1 MRGAT
6 LHCRRD
12 ANDGGGHG
20 KSMPL
25 LIAFGLFVL
34 IVAPVLLGS
43 RFFGPHS
50 WPIQSDR
57 NEQRRARINSE
68 LAEELRQRLRGA
80 MKIEC

>member
-12 ANDGGGHG
+12 ANDGGHG

-25 LIAFGLFVL
+25 LISFGFFVV

-43 RFFGPHS
+43 RLFGPDS
-50 WPIQSDR
+50 WPSQSDR
-57 NEQRRARINSE
+57 EEQKRARINSE
-68 LAEELRQRLRGA
+68 HAQELRQRLRGA
-80 MKIEC
+80 MKFEC

>member
-1 MRGAT
+1 
-6 LHCRRD
+6 
-12 ANDGGGHG
+12 
-20 KSMPL
+20 MPL

-57 NEQRRARINSE
+57 KEQRRARINSE
-68 LAEELRQRLRGA
+68 HAEELRQRLRGA